1 MQVHGVVNG
10 SQAGGSIAGH
20 HAIANDPLPL
30 SSFHSAQAEQTRGSK
45 PVSSTPAWPLHQLL
59 LPDLLKFQ
67 S

>member
-30 SSFHSAQAEQTRGSK
+30 SSFHSAQDLALFKDQDRY
-45 PVSSTPAWPLHQLL
+45 LL
-59 LPDLLKFQ
+59 LIARASWHQADT
-67 S
+67 